1 MLVWIAVIY
10 SCTKDAIFLFSV
22 YITINSLEP
31 VNRITYVGAHLFITA
46 EKEADLEKS
55 SLTRHW
61 NNLENIRNKG
71 FMLDKIT
78 FGILH
83 KKPETTFF
91 SVIKYIYQR
100 MASN

>member
-61 NNLENIRNKG
+61 NNLENVRNKR
-71 FMLDKIT
+71 FMLDKIM
-78 FGILH
+78 FGI
-83 KKPETTFF
+83 PETNFF

-100 MASN
+100 MARN